1 MAERFMVSTD
11 SSGVLGIP
19 RHWKEVWEP
28 AIEHK
33 NFAGFEAISWIWI
46 CGLLEK
52 ADKEG
57 IKIGGFHGK
66 TGNNLC
72 SSSRSD
78 RLLTGIVN
86 SMLMTTDNLFHNF
99 GNNGGYVLIHEPETR
114 KHANALGKNR
124 RVIND
129 LRIENH
135 PDPGSLERTYEV
147 VRELRENGINAGLM
161 VDLFH
166 LFNEF
171 IKMGNNDRPKVIWSK
186 VRKSVGNLLDVI
198 DSKNDPVP
206 VSFHVPVGLNKNDS
220 LPTTLLTRE
229 VFRDIARMTD
239 RKGTFVVLENQQGG
253 LNMIITTEKSR
264 KRQRDRNEEL
274 LNLLVKHSVI

>member
-11 SSGVLGIP
+11 SSGVLGVP
-19 RHWKEVWEP
+19 EHWKEVWEP

-99 GNNGGYVLIHEPETR
+99 GNNGGYVLIHEPEII
-114 KHANALGKNR
+114 KHEADLGKR
-124 RVIND
+124 KSRIND

-135 PDPGSLERTYEV
+135 PNPGSLEETYKV
-147 VRELRENGINAGLM
+147 VSRLRENGINAGLM

-171 IKMGNNDRPKVIWSK
+171 VKRGNNDRPRVIWSK
-186 VRKSVGNLLDVI
+186 VRKRVGNLLDEI
-198 DSKNDPVP
+198 DSRNDPIP

>member
-11 SSGVLGIP
+11 SSGVLGVP
-19 RHWKEVWEP
+19 GHWKEVWEP
-28 AIEHK
+28 AMKHNK
-33 NFAGFEAISWIWI
+33 FNGFEVISWLWT
-46 CGLLEK
+46 CKLLEK

-57 IKIGGFHGK
+57 LKIGGFHGK
-66 TGNNLC
+66 TGNELYSGNFTDRFLTKVVNIILMPTMNLI
-72 SSSRSD
+72 D
-78 RLLTGIVN
+78 
-86 SMLMTTDNLFHNF
+86 NF
-99 GNNGGYVLIHEPETR
+99 GNNGGYVLLHEPEIR
-114 KHANALGKNR
+114 KHANDLGKNR

-135 PDPGSLERTYEV
+135 PNPGSLERTYEV
-147 VRELRENGINAGLM
+147 VRELRESGINAGLM

-171 IKMGNNDRPKVIWSK
+171 IKKGNNDRPRVIWSK
-186 VRKSVGNLLDVI
+186 VRKRVGNLLDEI
-198 DSKNDPVP
+198 DSRNDPIP

-253 LNMIITTEKSR
+253 LNMIMTTGKSR
-264 KRQRDRNEEL
+264 KIQKDRNEGL
-274 LNLLVKHSVI
+274 LNMLVKYNVI